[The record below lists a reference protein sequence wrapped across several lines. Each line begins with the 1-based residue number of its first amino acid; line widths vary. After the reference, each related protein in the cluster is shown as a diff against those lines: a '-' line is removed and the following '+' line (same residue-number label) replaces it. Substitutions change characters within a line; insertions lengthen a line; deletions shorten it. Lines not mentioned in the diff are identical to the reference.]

1 MGKTGLFGAPPC
13 PTTLLDVPS
22 ARKDREQEEKIIIII
37 FGLKP
42 ERAEDAWVSV
52 GGSLNYSFALLN
64 GRDDVGLAN
73 DELLRG
79 CEYEKRKR
87 CRKARASDLGL

>member
-1 MGKTGLFGAPPC
+1 M
-13 PTTLLDVPS
+13 DVGRRS
-22 ARKDREQEEKIIIII
+22 AR
-37 FGLKP
+37 L
-42 ERAEDAWVSV
+42 
-52 GGSLNYSFALLN
+52 FALLN

-79 CEYEKRKR
+79 CEYEKRKM

>member
-22 ARKDREQEEKIIIII
+22 ARKDREQENIIIVLVETRK
-37 FGLKP
+37 G
-42 ERAEDAWVSV
+42 RRCMDV
-52 GGSLNYSFALLN
+52 GRRSARLFALLS

-87 CRKARASDLGL
+87 CRKTRASDLGL

>member
-1 MGKTGLFGAPPC
+1 MGKTALFGAPPC

-22 ARKDREQEEKIIIII
+22 ARKVREQEENIII
-37 FGLKP
+37 FLVETRKG
-42 ERAEDAWVSV
+42 RRCMDV
-52 GGSLNYSFALLN
+52 GRRSARLFALLN
-64 GRDDVGLAN
+64 GRDGVGLAN